1 MAKKTDNKTCF
12 VVSPI
17 GSAGSPERIHA
28 DWLLEGIIKPVFET
42 HFTDYQVIR
51 ADKMPAPGMI
61 DSQIIEHLLDADLV
75 IADITTLN
83 PNVFYEIG
91 IRHVMRKPIVHMN
104 LVGSPIPFD
113 IKIFKHLSFSLTT
126 PQDLEDAKRALK
138 DVLDSVHEEGFKVDN
153 PVTRTRAKVEFS
165 ETATPAERLIEQQ
178 LDDLRERMNAVERG
192 SDAGVVGNIVGSPV
206 FRKAGAHIVPRF
218 AGGSSGYTI
227 GNITFEV
234 RISDTAPRNRMTRI
248 RKALTTYFE
257 SFSVKDVDEQ
267 ANRLL
272 VSIKDTERNREH
284 LNDFRGDFQGEECVI
299 TILFPN

>member
-1 MAKKTDNKTCF
+1 MAKKTDKKTCF

-42 HFTDYQVIR
+42 HFSDYNVIR

-138 DVLDSVHEEGFKVDN
+138 EVLDSVHEEGFKVDN

-192 SDAGVVGNIVGSPV
+192 SEENL
-206 FRKAGAHIVPRF
+206 IVPFISKKNLPRVTIGSMSRF
-218 AGGSSGYTI
+218 AGGGLSYII
-227 GNITFEV
+227 GDITFEV
-234 RISDTAPRNRMTRI
+234 KVSSSVHKKQLGLIKKSLP
-248 RKALTTYFE
+248 TYFE
-257 SFSVKDVDEQ
+257 NYSVSDAGEIENKFF
-267 ANRLL
+267 
-272 VSIKDTERNREH
+272 VSIRDTERNREN
-284 LNDFRGDFQGEECVI
+284 LNDFRADFHGEECSI
-299 TILFPN
+299 TILFPK